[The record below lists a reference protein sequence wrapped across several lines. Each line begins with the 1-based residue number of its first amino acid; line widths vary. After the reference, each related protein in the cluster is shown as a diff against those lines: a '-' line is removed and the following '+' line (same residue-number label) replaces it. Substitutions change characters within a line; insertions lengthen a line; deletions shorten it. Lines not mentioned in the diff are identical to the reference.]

1 MDRINQALN
10 NYSRGAFLPTDKKS
24 AADFDAPIPIGYNQT
39 NSQPTTVKRMLT
51 WLAAQPGEKIL
62 DVGSGSGWTTAL
74 LSYLVGDQGEVYAVE
89 KVPELVEF
97 GQENCEKQQI
107 ENASFHQARDVL
119 GLPSHAPYDRILV
132 SAAASDLPDE
142 LVRQLAL
149 GGRMV
154 IPVQNSILAVDKS
167 PEGSITVAEHAGY
180 AFVPLI

>member
-1 MDRINQALN
+1 MDRINQAFEE
-10 NYSRGAFLPTDKKS
+10 YPREDFLPEDKKS
-24 AADFDAPIPIGYNQT
+24 AANCDAPIPIGYNQT
-39 NSQPTTVKRMLT
+39 NSQPTTVTRMLI
-51 WLAAQPGEKIL
+51 WLDVQPGQKIL

-74 LSYLVGDQGEVYAVE
+74 LSYLVGNQGEVYAVE

-97 GQENCEKQQI
+97 GRENCEKQQI
-107 ENASFHQARDVL
+107 ENASFHQAGDVF

-142 LVRQLAL
+142 LVRQLTL

-167 PEGSITVAEHAGY
+167 PEGTITVVEYAGY